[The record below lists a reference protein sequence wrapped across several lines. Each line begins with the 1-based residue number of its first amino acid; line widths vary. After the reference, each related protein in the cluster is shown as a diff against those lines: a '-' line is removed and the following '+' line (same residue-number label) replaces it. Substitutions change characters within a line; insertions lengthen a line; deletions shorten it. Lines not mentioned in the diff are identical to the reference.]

1 MNRSGQRL
9 AQLFNQLNRRLKSAD
24 EKEQFGV
31 RGERTGGVQQ
41 KIERRDQNRP
51 DTSSTTNISDPGQ

>member
-24 EKEQFGV
+24 EKGQFGV
-31 RGERTGGVQQ
+31 RGGRITIGGVQQ
-41 KIERRDQNRP
+41 KIKRRDQNRP
-51 DTSSTTNISDPGQ
+51 SDMSTV

>member
-9 AQLFNQLNRRLKSAD
+9 TQLFNQLNRRLKSAD

-41 KIERRDQNRP
+41 KIKRRDQ
-51 DTSSTTNISDPGQ
+51 T

>member
-24 EKEQFGV
+24 EKELLGV
-31 RGERTGGVQQ
+31 RGGRITIGGVQQ
-41 KIERRDQNRP
+41 KIKGRDQNRP
-51 DTSSTTNISDPGQ
+51 SDMSTV